1 MLKSLTTTYTKS
13 ETLASIQSLHELFEL
28 ASHLHQFS
36 EIQLG
41 YILPVSILL
50 EGAEANTC

>member
-13 ETLASIQSLHELFEL
+13 ETLAPIQNLHELFEL
-28 ASHLHQFS
+28 ASHLRQFN
-36 EIQLG
+36 EIQLS
-41 YILPVSILL
+41 YTSPVSILL